1 MNGVA
6 EKIINALTIEDV
18 LRMYGYGT
26 SPKGRIPCPIHKGK
40 HNNFCYTEKVYH
52 CWSCGAKGD
61 LITLAM
67 ELNGITFPQAIT
79 KLNYDFSLGIVNKKP
94 SLRERQEITLNNKI
108 SKVAEA
114 LKSDLSDY
122 YSKVTDIHRGLFKV
136 RCSSDF
142 KADEAK
148 LIDYY
153 ISSSERWLD
162 DNIEGVMYPWV
173 P

>member
-26 SPKGRIPCPIHKGK
+26 SPKGRIPCPIHKGQ
-40 HNNFCYTEKVYH
+40 HNNFCYTDKVYH

-67 ELNGITFPQAIT
+67 ELNGITFSQAIA
-79 KLNYDFSLGIVNKKP
+79 KLNFA
-94 SLRERQEITLNNKI
+94 LNNKI
-108 SKVAEA
+108 LKVAEA

-136 RCSSDF
+136 RYNSDF
-142 KADEAK
+142 EADEVK

-153 ISSSERWLD
+153 ISSSEQWLD

>member
-6 EKIINALTIEDV
+6 ERIIDALTVEDV
-18 LRMYGYGT
+18 LRMYGCRT

-40 HNNFCYTEKVYH
+40 RDNFCYTDKVYH

-67 ELNGITFPQAIT
+67 ELNGITFPQAIA
-79 KLNYDFSLGIVNKKP
+79 KLNYDFSLGIVNRKP
-94 SLRERQEITLNNKI
+94 SIRERQEIALNNKI

-122 YSKVTDIHRGLFKV
+122 YSKVTDIHRGLFKL
-136 RCSSDF
+136 RHSSDF

-153 ISSSERWLD
+153 ISSSEQWLD